1 MKYKLTLKEKR
12 QLAELYAKQVDIPP
26 QEMLEQMFY
35 DDSRI
40 MVCRNYFSDS
50 PGYYGDIVWVIGG
63 DSCYMTCFQK
73 KTGGEWYIKYDMG
86 LRCDDDYRQIRR
98 WQDFCGK
105 NGRWRK
111 LIYRRIYEA
120 NDWQASPRIQ
130 QSLLH
135 WGYRVNQEDYDLWC
149 AMTNHKYKEIEWC
162 HYGGLPSPSAY
173 MNH

>member
-73 KTGGEWYIKYDMG
+73 KTGGEWYIKYDINENQFAPY
-86 LRCDDDYRQIRR
+86 LEN
-98 WQDFCGK
+98 GK
-105 NGRWRK
+105 KWTDKNM
-111 LIYRRIYEA
+111 
-120 NDWQASPRIQ
+120 NDLMR
-130 QSLLH
+130 
-135 WGYRVNQEDYDLWC
+135 
-149 AMTNHKYKEIEWC
+149 
-162 HYGGLPSPSAY
+162 
-173 MNH
+173 MNIMKGDI